1 MADENLD
8 MESVRISE
16 LDQTTEV
23 DREND
28 YLVVS
33 RHSDAYIDDEKSF
46 KITPDDLLAGV
57 GVNYTAGAH
66 IAIDNTTHT
75 ISATYTN
82 ATTSADGLMSKED
95 KSTVDSLQPVA
106 TSGDYNDL
114 ANKPA
119 IPAAQVNSDWNSN
132 SGVSEILNKP
142 TLAAVATTGDYNDL
156 SNTPTIPAAQVNSD
170 WNSSSGLSQIL
181 NKPQLSTVATSGDYA
196 DLANKPTIPEDLADL
211 GDVNITSLSDDQ
223 VLKYDANSGKWIN
236 STGGGGGGAS
246 DLNDLDDVTITS
258 PAENQVLKYNG
269 TQWVNATSP
278 AGATNLDG
286 LTDVTIAS
294 PTPGQALVYNGTS
307 SEWENTAVDYANIA
321 NKPTLAAVATSGSYN
336 DLSNTPTIPA
346 AQVNADWDST
356 SGVSEILNKP
366 TIPTV
371 NDATITVVQGSTTKG
386 TFTLNQGTDATITL
400 DAGGSGGASALD
412 DLTDVDITI
421 PQEGDTLVYDRN
433 NSKWVNGAGGSAKQ
447 TAITQAEY
455 NALVQAGTMDP
466 TMEYFITDGI
476 PYSVTPWTELAAT
489 LTAGSTSLV
498 FTSSVITTNSTIDP
512 YVDDS
517 FYGVNPTAVAI
528 ANGSVTLT
536 FNEQA
541 NDIPVKVRIS

>member
-33 RHSDAYIDDEKSF
+33 RHSAAYIDDEKSF

-57 GVNYTAGAH
+57 GVNYTAGDH
-66 IAIDNTTHT
+66 IAIDNNTHT

-95 KSTVDSLQPVA
+95 KSTVNNLQPVA
-106 TSGDYNDL
+106 TSGDYDDL
-114 ANKPA
+114 TNKPT

-132 SGVSEILNKP
+132 SGVSQILNKP
-142 TLAAVATTGDYNDL
+142 SLATVATSGSYDDL
-156 SNTPTIPAAQVNSD
+156 TNKPTIPAAQVNSD
-170 WNSSSGLSQIL
+170 WNSNSGVSQIL
-181 NKPQLSTVATSGDYA
+181 NKPQLSTVATSGSYA
-196 DLANKPTIPEDLADL
+196 DLTNKPTIPDDLADL
-211 GDVNITSLSDDQ
+211 GDVNITSPSDDQ
-223 VLKYDANSGKWIN
+223 VLKYNATSGKWIN

-246 DLNDLDDVTITS
+246 DLDDLDDVTITS

-269 TQWVNATSP
+269 SQWVNATSP

-286 LTDVTIAS
+286 LTDVSIAS
-294 PTPGQALVYNGTS
+294 PTQGQALVYDSTS
-307 SEWENTAVDYANIA
+307 GEWENGVIDYSNI
-321 NKPTLAAVATSGSYN
+321 T
-336 DLSNTPTIPA
+336 NTPTIPA
-346 AQVNADWDST
+346 AQVNSDWNSS

-400 DAGGSGGASALD
+400 DAGGGSASALD
-412 DLTDVDITI
+412 DLTDVDITS
-421 PQEGDTLVYDRN
+421 PSEGDALVYDST
-433 NSKWVNGAGGSAKQ
+433 NSKWVNGAGGGGSAKQ
-447 TAITQAEY
+447 TAVTQAQY
-455 NALVQAGTMDP
+455 DALVQAGTVDP

-476 PYSVTPWTELAAT
+476 PYQVTPWVELVAT

-498 FTSSVITTNSTIDP
+498 FTNSAITTNSTVDP

-517 FYGVNPTAVAI
+517 FYGVNPTAVVI
-528 ANGSVTLT
+528 ANGSVTLI

-541 NDIPVKVRIS
+541 VDIPVKVRIS